1 MKKNEKIN
9 SIQYRININNI
20 KRNISKESKKKKK
33 TNSSM
38 KIKGFSPILNL
49 VYTGSGLSKG
59 KNKNNNYLNNK
70 NFENY

>member
-33 TNSSM
+33 TN
-38 KIKGFSPILNL
+38 
-49 VYTGSGLSKG
+49 
-59 KNKNNNYLNNK
+59 
-70 NFENY
+70 